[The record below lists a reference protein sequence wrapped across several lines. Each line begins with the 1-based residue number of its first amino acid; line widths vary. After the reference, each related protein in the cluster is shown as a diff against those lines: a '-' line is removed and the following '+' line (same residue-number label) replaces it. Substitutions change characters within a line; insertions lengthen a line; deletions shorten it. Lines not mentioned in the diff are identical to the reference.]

1 MNVLFQVYNN
11 NKYETWDMSHGSLY
25 YFRYEYN
32 TDKTLRQLKI
42 TRASDDQT
50 IGAINWYAV
59 HPVSMNNTNCLVTS
73 DNVGYASILLEA
85 AYNIGSL
92 PGKVR
97 RTKNNTQI
105 IISFFNF
112 DSRVF
117 FLFRMLT

>member
-1 MNVLFQVYNN
+1 MYYLDNLNIFF
-11 NKYETWDMSHGSLY
+11 

-42 TRASDDQT
+42 TRTSDEQT

-85 AYNIGSL
+85 AYNSGSL

-97 RTKNNTQI
+97 RNQI
-105 IISFFNF
+105 IVKILQ
-112 DSRVF
+112 R
-117 FLFRMLT
+117 